1 MTLGFSNLREC
12 CAPSQLYRVII
23 TSFLNEYNSTSAIN
37 MQDIVFLL
45 VRILPRLKSFLLIK
59 RFNKLD

>member
-37 MQDIVFLL
+37 MRDIVFFISEDFTQIE
-45 VRILPRLKSFLLIK
+45 ILS
-59 RFNKLD
+59 FNKKI